1 MIGCDPRAE
10 GPYKATRLHQ
20 LLGVSAATLPL
31 AARAQ
36 QPAMPVIGLVGD
48 GGGDISTRY
57 VTVYVFGGRPV
68 GRVGLVHANSK
79 LVRQVHETPI
89 KLLAVI
95 HRNAFSRST
104 RLKNETVYRISAGP
118 DGILRILSKPP
129 GPQQHGPGINMV
141 FRV

>member
-1 MIGCDPRAE
+1 MVAAISRRA
-10 GPYKATRLHQ
+10 TSLFTF
-20 LLGVSAATLPL
+20 S
-31 AARAQ
+31 
-36 QPAMPVIGLVGD
+36 GD
-48 GGGDISTRY
+48 ALSGAS
-57 VTVYVFGGRPV
+57 VWS
-68 GRVGLVHANSK
+68 NSK